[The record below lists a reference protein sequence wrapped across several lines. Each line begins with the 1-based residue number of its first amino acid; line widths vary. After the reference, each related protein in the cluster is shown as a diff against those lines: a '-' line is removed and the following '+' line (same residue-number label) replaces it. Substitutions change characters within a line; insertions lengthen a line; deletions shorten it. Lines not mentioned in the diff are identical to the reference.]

1 MKIVVLDGYTLNPGD
16 LNWNQIKTLGDIII
30 YDRTDSADIISRI
43 GDAEVVLTN
52 KTPIRKETMKAC
64 PNIKLISVLATGYD
78 VIDIEAAKQL
88 GIAVCNVPA
97 YGTYSVAQ
105 FAIALLLEV
114 CCHVGYHDNA
124 VKKGRWENNA
134 DWCFWDKPLLEL
146 YGKTMGII
154 GYGRIGQTTGKI
166 ARALG
171 MKIIANDKHENPTLK
186 DVEYVSFDDLCSRAD
201 VIVLHCSLTKENQQ
215 FIDKKAIAKM
225 KKNAIIINNA
235 RGQLINEKD
244 LADALNEGRI
254 YAAGI
259 DVVSKEPIEKDN
271 PLLKAKNCY
280 ITPHMSWGSVEARKR
295 IMDMTYENIQGYLN
309 DKTVNRIV

>member
-1 MKIVVLDGYTLNPGD
+1 
-16 LNWNQIKTLGDIII
+16 
-30 YDRTDSADIISRI
+30 
-43 GDAEVVLTN
+43 
-52 KTPIRKETMKAC
+52 
-64 PNIKLISVLATGYD
+64 
-78 VIDIEAAKQL
+78 
-88 GIAVCNVPA
+88 
-97 YGTYSVAQ
+97 
-105 FAIALLLEV
+105 
-114 CCHVGYHDNA
+114 
-124 VKKGRWENNA
+124 
-134 DWCFWDKPLLEL
+134 
-146 YGKTMGII
+146 
-154 GYGRIGQTTGKI
+154 
-166 ARALG
+166 
-171 MKIIANDKHENPTLK
+171 
-186 DVEYVSFDDLCSRAD
+186 LCSRAD

>member
-105 FAIALLLEV
+105 FAISLLLEI
-114 CCHVGYHDNA
+114 CYHVGYHDNA
-124 VKKGRWENNA
+124 VKEGRWENSA
-134 DWCFWDKPLLEL
+134 DWCF
-146 YGKTMGII
+146 
-154 GYGRIGQTTGKI
+154 
-166 ARALG
+166 
-171 MKIIANDKHENPTLK
+171 
-186 DVEYVSFDDLCSRAD
+186 
-201 VIVLHCSLTKENQQ
+201 
-215 FIDKKAIAKM
+215 
-225 KKNAIIINNA
+225 
-235 RGQLINEKD
+235 
-244 LADALNEGRI
+244 
-254 YAAGI
+254 
-259 DVVSKEPIEKDN
+259 
-271 PLLKAKNCY
+271 
-280 ITPHMSWGSVEARKR
+280 
-295 IMDMTYENIQGYLN
+295 
-309 DKTVNRIV
+309 